1 MAEKVSLNPEKDY
14 TKEELR
20 NFTLQNLTDLE
31 NQTKKNNK
39 KPSLLTLISEVKAEK
54 TWNETIST
62 TKVETQTEIP
72 KVSMDDLK
80 SKVKSESMLKILSLE
95 NIPEALKK
103 YKPEPKSLF
112 DLFATQKLLKTA
124 KWSWLEL
131 SNFWPLITYWD
142 SIKMIIW
149 KRLVTAFD
157 SSSIWDMATS
167 LAKSQIPIS
176 WDWIKVE
183 SIKKAFDDL
192 KWFSDDTIKWDNLW
206 KMEVFN
212 FWDNPSTKE
221 SDPQVYSDSV
231 DIPKSMIDLS
241 SQIESIVEEDCKNLV
256 KLINLAKDKN
266 KLNDKDF
273 EKVLASPK
281 ILDELL
287 EKWTYNWNWFD
298 IDLLTT
304 PNKLD
309 FSDEAKTFDVK
320 SLQDTFIYE
329 LALKT
334 DEAWKPV
341 DEAIKSVTEIAKTIK
356 DWTWYDVKDLKG
368 FIDNIEKEHPFL
380 WWILKM
386 FFWMFFWALPTDAVE
401 NSKIKEPRKISLENL
416 INFQSDQ
423 NSKKYLPEDFKL
435 DKEEDVKKFD
445 TFFNTINSVEESR
458 ISTLPENEKVNKSDE
473 IIKWPNFWK
482 DVLIWTDLVK
492 WTMMFKIH
500 EKVKWIIEKV
510 PKPNM
515 QQFIEEINNIN
526 PDEIKEDKIEKTK
539 NEPSQTVSEPNMN
552 QTPNPVIP
560 AKTENTNISSAPV
573 LPNSQDKPKEP
584 KPADPKD
591 KKPVEEPKPK
601 TEQTQI
607 ETVKIKTLEEQIAS
621 WKTDLLINWKT
632 IKVSFDKENKQIMLW
647 KNKYSITI
655 KEANLWDVTSIVNLE
670 SISLINFTFSYPDP
684 NLKNPL
690 NKSVWTSKIDVIKS
704 AKMVTDLLSKWNSK
718 LKFPPEQHWDKDITV
733 EINKIA

>member
-1 MAEKVSLNPEKDY
+1 MAKKEVLNTEKDY

-54 TWNETIST
+54 VWNES
-62 TKVETQTEIP
+62 KVETQAEIP
-72 KVSMDDLK
+72 KVSMDYFK
-80 SKVKSESMLKILSLE
+80 SKVKSESMLKMLSWE
-95 NIPEALKK
+95 NIPESLKK

-142 SIKMIIW
+142 SIKMVIW

-167 LAKSQIPIS
+167 LAKSAIPIS

-192 KWFSDDTIKWDNLW
+192 KWFSKDTIKLDNLW
-206 KMEVFN
+206 KMEVYN
-212 FWDNPSTKE
+212 FWDNPSTNE
-221 SDPQVYSDSV
+221 SDLWIYSESIN
-231 DIPKSMIDLS
+231 IPKSMIDLS

-266 KLNDKDF
+266 KLNDKNF

-287 EKWTYNWNWFD
+287 EKWSYNWNWFN
-298 IDLLTT
+298 IDLLTI
-304 PNKLD
+304 PNKLEIN
-309 FSDEAKTFDVK
+309 DEAKTFDVK
-320 SLQDTFIYE
+320 ALQDTFINE

-341 DEAIKSVTEIAKTIK
+341 DDAIKNVKQIAETIK
-356 DWTWYDVKDLKG
+356 KWTWYDVKDLKG

-386 FFWMFFWALPTDAVE
+386 IFWMFFWALPTDAVDK
-401 NSKIKEPRKISLENL
+401 SKIEEPRKVSLENL
-416 INFQSDQ
+416 IIFKNEKEE
-423 NSKKYLPEDFKL
+423 NKKYLPENFKL
-435 DKEEDVKKFD
+435 DKEEDVKNFD
-445 TFFNTINSVEESR
+445 TFFNTINSAEENR
-458 ISTLPENEKVNKSDE
+458 IKALPESEKVNKTDE

-482 DVLIWTDLVK
+482 EVFIWTDLDK

-500 EKVKWIIEKV
+500 EKISWIIWKI

-515 QQFIEEINNIN
+515 KQFLEEINKIT
-526 PDEIKEDKIEKTK
+526 PEEIKENKIDEVENPKQAVSGSSINQAQNQEVPTKIEDTK
-539 NEPSQTVSEPNMN
+539 
-552 QTPNPVIP
+552 
-560 AKTENTNISSAPV
+560 ISSVPV
-573 LPNSQDKPKEP
+573 KSEP
-584 KPADPKD
+584 KPVEPKDPKTGD
-591 KKPVEEPKPK
+591 ESKKTKPDQTSKPVETAK
-601 TEQTQI
+601 
-607 ETVKIKTLEEQIAS
+607 VKTLEEQILL
-621 WKTDLLINWKT
+621 WETNLLIDWKN
-632 IKVSFDKENKQIMLW
+632 ISVSFNKENKQIILW
-647 KNKYSITI
+647 KNKYSITV
-655 KEANLWDVTSIVNLE
+655 KEANLWNVTDIINLE
-670 SISLINFTFSYPDP
+670 NISLAEFTFSYPDP

-690 NKSVWTSKIDVIKS
+690 NRSVGISKLDTITS
-704 AKMVTDLLSKWNSK
+704 AKMVTDLLNNWNSK
-718 LKFPPEQHWDKDITV
+718 LKFPPKNHWDKDITV
-733 EINKIA
+733 EINEIS